1 MRSAVGAKGMK
12 IEGARSEGSGGRRI
26 EDFLGKEDSPS
37 RSASRWHRS
46 ICCSFFSPSF
56 SFITPNSRPRESLF
70 LSLPVSLLLP
80 PFSLFLPPSLPS
92 PLSPDIF
99 LSSRIFSP
107 LVLSSFSLSFDFSLD
122 FFENAAPIHHRR
134 ATIIMQSVLALKNR
148 SRSIRRRRSP
158 GTHRSRF
165 SRSTIEFLR
174 ESNTRPIVTDFLTE
188 FLFFHQNRTSILLES
203 RLSGGNKNG
212 VRVRSSSDRFG
223 DRKENRGNR
232 LLVLVVSRTR
242 ERIAKKTN
250 KILTISDK
258 LRNFFSL

>member
-134 ATIIMQSVLALKNR
+134 ATIIMQSVLAPTDSKKIDPEAFAAAAPLELTVPDSLARRSSFFANR
-148 SRSIRRRRSP
+148 TRGRSSPISSPSFFSSTKTGQLFSWNLDSRAEIKMVYEYVRVQIDLEIEKRIGAIVCSFLLFRGQGKESRRRR
-158 GTHRSRF
+158 TRS
-165 SRSTIEFLR
+165 
-174 ESNTRPIVTDFLTE
+174 
-188 FLFFHQNRTSILLES
+188 
-203 RLSGGNKNG
+203 
-212 VRVRSSSDRFG
+212 
-223 DRKENRGNR
+223 
-232 LLVLVVSRTR
+232 
-242 ERIAKKTN
+242 
-250 KILTISDK
+250 
-258 LRNFFSL
+258 

>member
-134 ATIIMQSVLALKNR
+134 ATIIMQSVLAPTDSKKIDPEAFAAAAPLELTVPDSLARRSSFFANR
-148 SRSIRRRRSP
+148 TRGRSSPISSPSFFSSTKTGQLFSWNLDSRAEIKMAFEFKSIWSEERIGAIVCSFLLFRGQGKESRRRR
-158 GTHRSRF
+158 TRS
-165 SRSTIEFLR
+165 
-174 ESNTRPIVTDFLTE
+174 
-188 FLFFHQNRTSILLES
+188 
-203 RLSGGNKNG
+203 
-212 VRVRSSSDRFG
+212 
-223 DRKENRGNR
+223 
-232 LLVLVVSRTR
+232 
-242 ERIAKKTN
+242 
-250 KILTISDK
+250 
-258 LRNFFSL
+258 

>member
-134 ATIIMQSVLALKNR
+134 ATIIMQSVLAPTGSKKRDPEAFVAAAAAPLELTVLDSLARRSSFFANR
-148 SRSIRRRRSP
+148 TRGRSSPISSPSFFSSTKTGQLFSWNLDSRAEIKMVYEYVRVQIDLEIEKRIGAIVCSFLLFRGQGKESRRRR
-158 GTHRSRF
+158 TRS
-165 SRSTIEFLR
+165 
-174 ESNTRPIVTDFLTE
+174 
-188 FLFFHQNRTSILLES
+188 
-203 RLSGGNKNG
+203 
-212 VRVRSSSDRFG
+212 
-223 DRKENRGNR
+223 
-232 LLVLVVSRTR
+232 
-242 ERIAKKTN
+242 
-250 KILTISDK
+250 
-258 LRNFFSL
+258 

>member
-134 ATIIMQSVLALKNR
+134 ATIIMQSVLAPTDSKKIDPEAFAAAAPLELTVPDSLARRSSFFANR
-148 SRSIRRRRSP
+148 TRGRSSPASSSFFSSTKTGQLFSWNLDSRAEIKMAFEFKSIWSEERIGAIVCSFLLFRGQGKESRRRR
-158 GTHRSRF
+158 TRS
-165 SRSTIEFLR
+165 
-174 ESNTRPIVTDFLTE
+174 
-188 FLFFHQNRTSILLES
+188 
-203 RLSGGNKNG
+203 
-212 VRVRSSSDRFG
+212 
-223 DRKENRGNR
+223 
-232 LLVLVVSRTR
+232 
-242 ERIAKKTN
+242 
-250 KILTISDK
+250 
-258 LRNFFSL
+258 

>member
-188 FLFFHQNRTSILLES
+188 FLFFHQNRTIILLES

-212 VRVRSSSDRFG
+212 VRVRSSSDRSGVKRESGQSSARSCCFADKG
-223 DRKENRGNR
+223 KNREEDEQDPN
-232 LLVLVVSRTR
+232 
-242 ERIAKKTN
+242 
-250 KILTISDK
+250 D
-258 LRNFFSL
+258 LR

>member
-134 ATIIMQSVLALKNR
+134 ATIIMQSVLAPTGSKKIDPEAFVAAAAAPLELTVPDSLARRSSFFANR
-148 SRSIRRRRSP
+148 TRGRSSPASSSFFSSTKTGQLFSWNLDSRAEIKMAFEFKSIWSEERIGAIVCSFLLFRGQGKESRRRR
-158 GTHRSRF
+158 TRS
-165 SRSTIEFLR
+165 
-174 ESNTRPIVTDFLTE
+174 
-188 FLFFHQNRTSILLES
+188 
-203 RLSGGNKNG
+203 
-212 VRVRSSSDRFG
+212 
-223 DRKENRGNR
+223 
-232 LLVLVVSRTR
+232 
-242 ERIAKKTN
+242 
-250 KILTISDK
+250 
-258 LRNFFSL
+258 